1 MLSQCLRV
9 CVCVRVNGKH
19 IEINVCVRVILFVIW
34 KICVHSSTI
43 KILPFDVQR
52 NDWIENQNII
62 IEKKDEQ
69 KKIVTIQTIDLMM
82 IGIFVLNNKKCERIN
97 GVCCMII
104 IRSGWMNRL
113 WCRRRWWWWFSTT
126 KIQKEKKWNRNKW
139 IKKKW
144 RCYLILS
151 LSLVLYSSLFLTLE
165 FFLFFFQP
173 KMKWNF
179 PLLFY

>member
-1 MLSQCLRV
+1 MCFENEKKKFETKKNRMLCSLSVCV

-126 KIQKEKKWNRNKW
+126 KIQKEKNEIAIN
-139 IKKKW
+139 
-144 RCYLILS
+144 
-151 LSLVLYSSLFLTLE
+151 E
-165 FFLFFFQP
+165 
-173 KMKWNF
+173 
-179 PLLFY
+179 